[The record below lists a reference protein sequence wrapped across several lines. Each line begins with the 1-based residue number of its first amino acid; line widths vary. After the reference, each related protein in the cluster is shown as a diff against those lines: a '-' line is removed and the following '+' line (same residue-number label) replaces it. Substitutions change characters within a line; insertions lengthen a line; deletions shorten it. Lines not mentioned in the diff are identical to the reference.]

1 MIRLR
6 PFPSR
11 LVVALAAWA
20 GPVLAVAPQDPET
33 AARRDALHAAGVA
46 APLVLHPIVVLGRPD
61 SRVAEALGLVLE
73 KQGMS
78 DLDVAAVPFA
88 PPKDTKW
95 DDVPALFG
103 AHVAALGGEA
113 AKRHHLYAEFLG
125 TPKTGPEEVRFVVAD
140 GAGHV
145 VIVDRQTPAD
155 AAFKRTAAKDPDPLG
170 CSMLVAD
177 RLFALADWKK
187 APGSV
192 RDGKFAKGWKDRS
205 GVPDQKE
212 FAAMKARLATM
223 RDTIDK
229 ARVVVLPTIAAG
241 GHDGASAARLA
252 EAIGREFGCRAEAK
266 ADGAKLAVAPDSN
279 EQKRLWDLARALKS
293 SLAKAP
299 AANADY
305 VLAADLGVDAEGG
318 HCYLH
323 VVVTTATGEFVLVDF
338 QNDQSPAVSKAMPK
352 ALADAESLLV
362 ARLGALLR

>member
-6 PFPSR
+6 PFPS
-11 LVVALAAWA
+11 LLAAVA
-20 GPVLAVAPQDPET
+20 AAASCPAFAMAPQDPENT
-33 AARRDALHAAGVA
+33 ARREALHAAGVA
-46 APLVLHPIVVLGRPD
+46 APFVLHPIVVLGRPD

-73 KQGMS
+73 KQGMT
-78 DLDVAAVPFA
+78 DLDVAAAPFT

-95 DDVPALFG
+95 DDVPALFS

-145 VIVDRQTPAD
+145 VLVDRQTPAD
-155 AAFKRTAAKDPDPLG
+155 ADFKRTAAKDPDPLG

-177 RLFALADWKK
+177 RLFGLADWKK

-192 RDGKFAKGWKDRS
+192 RDGKFAKGWKERS

-223 RDTIDK
+223 RDTIGK
-229 ARVVVLPTIAAG
+229 ARVAVLPTVVAG
-241 GHDGASAARLA
+241 AHDVTSAARLA
-252 EAIGREFGCRAEAK
+252 EAIGKEFGCRAEAK
-266 ADGAKLAVAPDSN
+266 ADGAKPTVAADSN
-279 EQKRLWDLARALKS
+279 EQKRLWDLARAVKA
-293 SLAKAP
+293 SLGKAP
-299 AANADY
+299 APEVDY
-305 VLAADLGVDAEGG
+305 VLAADLGVDAEGK

-323 VVVTTATGEFVLVDF
+323 AVVTTATGDYVLVDF

-352 ALADAESLLV
+352 SLADAEALLV